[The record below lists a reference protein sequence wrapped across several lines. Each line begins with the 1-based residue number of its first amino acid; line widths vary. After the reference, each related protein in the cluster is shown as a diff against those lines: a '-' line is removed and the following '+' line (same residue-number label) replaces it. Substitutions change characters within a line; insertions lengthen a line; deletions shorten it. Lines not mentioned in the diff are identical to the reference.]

1 MSRFNYMSDDYLSTV
16 FADESFT
23 CDCCKKI
30 SNAKYIGPQYST
42 ADNDASLCP
51 DCIQTGEAV
60 QSGLVDFFNEIDP
73 ECVDEN
79 VSSEISCRTPGI
91 FTWQDQ
97 EWATHCNDACE
108 YHGDATAQDIIKAD
122 EKTIQIWMERYDQSR
137 NDWDT
142 FMSGYQP
149 GGYQGVINSRVNSA
163 TLSFLIGISHSS

>member
-149 GGYQGVINSRVNSA
+149 GGDQGVYKFSCKHCNAIVLNWDFS
-163 TLSFLIGISHSS
+163 